1 MGPSLTLVLS
11 AGERDVFM
19 EAGSER
25 CCVAGFEDRKRKPQ
39 VKEKTRK
46 QFSCRAS
53 RKKRSSVDTLILVQ
67 RRPCWICDLWYY
79 NITTFVFLGH

>member
-39 VKEKTRK
+39 VKECRWSLRAGKDKETILLQGLQK
-46 QFSCRAS
+46 EKKFCGYLDFSP
-53 RKKRSSVDTLILVQ
+53 VETML
-67 RRPCWICDLWYY
+67 DL
-79 NITTFVFLGH
+79 